1 MKISNDRMKNWFIL
15 AGGLLICAVLV
26 FMISSQFKK
35 EPVEEVVLPN
45 NEDLVDDVIAEKNKE
60 IKIDGDKNK
69 IDTETEVNAE
79 KEDKENME
87 NSEKEIDVPTI
98 KTTDKKVNNGV
109 DKGTNQTI
117 QGNVKKPKEPSK
129 EKLTDPT
136 KKPDGEKVEEPPE
149 NVDHDKVKKPEEAP
163 KKKDEPQGGDKKNG
177 KIYVPGFGWIDDI
190 GEGEGTKVDGDGD
203 INKQI
208 GDMN

>member
-1 MKISNDRMKNWFIL
+1 MKISNDRMKKWFVL

-35 EPVEEVVLPN
+35 EPIEEVGLPN
-45 NEDLVDDVIAEKNKE
+45 NEDIVDDVVAEKNKE
-60 IKIDGDKNK
+60 INIDRDKIDN
-69 IDTETEVNAE
+69 ETEVNTE
-79 KEDKENME
+79 KEDKGKTEDI
-87 NSEKEIDVPTI
+87 EKEIDVPAI

-117 QGNVKKPKEPSK
+117 QGDVKKAKEPSK

-136 KKPDGEKVEEPPE
+136 KKPDGEKLEEPAK
-149 NVDHDKVKKPEEAP
+149 NVDHDKVKKPEEPP

-190 GEGEGTKVDGDGD
+190 GEGEGSKADDMYENG
-203 INKQI
+203 NKI
-208 GDMN
+208 GNMD

>member
-1 MKISNDRMKNWFIL
+1 MRISNDRMKKWFVL

-26 FMISSQFKK
+26 CMISSQFKK
-35 EPVEEVVLPN
+35 EPIEEVGLPN
-45 NEDLVDDVIAEKNKE
+45 NEDIVDDVVVEKNKE
-60 IKIDGDKNK
+60 INIDRDKIDN
-69 IDTETEVNAE
+69 ETEVNTE
-79 KEDKENME
+79 KEDKGKTEDI
-87 NSEKEIDVPTI
+87 EKEIDVPAI

-109 DKGTNQTI
+109 DKGTSQTI
-117 QGNVKKPKEPSK
+117 QGDVKKPKEPSK

-136 KKPDGEKVEEPPE
+136 KKPDGEKLEEPPE

-190 GEGEGTKVDGDGD
+190 GEGEGSKADDMYENG
-203 INKQI
+203 NKI
-208 GDMN
+208 GNMD

>member
-1 MKISNDRMKNWFIL
+1 MRISNDRMKKWFVL

-35 EPVEEVVLPN
+35 EPIEEVGLPN
-45 NEDLVDDVIAEKNKE
+45 NEDIVDDVVVEKNKE
-60 IKIDGDKNK
+60 INIDRDKIDN
-69 IDTETEVNAE
+69 ETEVNTE
-79 KEDKENME
+79 KEDKGKTEDI
-87 NSEKEIDVPTI
+87 EKEIDVPAI

-109 DKGTNQTI
+109 DKGTSQTI
-117 QGNVKKPKEPSK
+117 QGDVKKPKEPSK

-136 KKPDGEKVEEPPE
+136 KKPDGEKLEEPPE

-190 GEGEGTKVDGDGD
+190 GEGEGSKADDMYENG
-203 INKQI
+203 NKI
-208 GDMN
+208 GNMD